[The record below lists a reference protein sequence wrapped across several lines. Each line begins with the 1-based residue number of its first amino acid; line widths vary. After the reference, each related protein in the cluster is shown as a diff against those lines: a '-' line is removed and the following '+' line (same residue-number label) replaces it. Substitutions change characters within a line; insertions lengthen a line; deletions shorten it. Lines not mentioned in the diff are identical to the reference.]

1 MKYFSITVT
10 DILFIDVNKVFSYC
24 KKLLNT
30 TRITIL
36 RKY

>member
-1 MKYFSITVT
+1 MKYVSITVT
-10 DILFIDVNKVFSYC
+10 DILLIDVNKVFSYC

-30 TRITIL
+30 IHITIL